1 MVRSSPLPL
10 CPHAAAPI
18 ERRLLGAQSDACAR
32 IGTRAPRRP
41 HFVDGKHTIMKMQI
55 IEVMQ
60 NIPTGATDMSVPPRS
75 VEHVLAGFDLLDCRV
90 GINLHRPM
98 HRMVRATPTALLEGS
113 ATPTSAWTPCVAPPA
128 GPSARSRAAKAR
140 PSA

>member
-10 CPHAAAPI
+10 TSHSARMPQRPSSAACLVPNPTPA
-18 ERRLLGAQSDACAR
+18 
-32 IGTRAPRRP
+32 P

-75 VEHVLAGFDLLDCRV
+75 VEHVIAGFDLLDCE
-90 GINLHRPM
+90 
-98 HRMVRATPTALLEGS
+98 ATS
-113 ATPTSAWTPCVAPPA
+113 SPA
-128 GPSARSRAAKAR
+128 RSARASEVSGSGGVMRAGLPRLAAMGR
-140 PSA
+140 WHRWR